1 MSILLAATL
10 LLWAAGFLLLPRL
23 RGCGDD
29 AQLTVSPR
37 SVTATESLS
46 IIIPARNEE
55 HNLPKLL
62 ESIAAQSV
70 PPREVLV
77 IDDGSTDQSA
87 AIARR
92 LGATVM
98 DSAPLPDGW
107 RGKTWACHQG
117 AQASS
122 GGLLLFMDAD
132 TWFEPGG
139 LARVLATYNGGALS
153 LLPYHALR
161 RPYENLSLFFNL
173 SMSAGTVPD
182 GLAGQFLLVR
192 RAEYQKSGGHESVR
206 GRVLENF
213 RMAEGLRAA
222 GVPLRSANG
231 RNTLSFRM
239 YPDGMSSLIEG
250 WTKGFASGAGKTS
263 PHILLLVVAW
273 MTGLMLPPLA
283 LLIGGDWKTWLM
295 TYLLCVGQVAWFA
308 RKLGSFHWTSLL
320 FYPLPLMFFFSLF
333 GWSAMRSGKK
343 VTWKGREI
351 HAD

>member
-1 MSILLAATL
+1 MIILLAATL

-23 RGCGDD
+23 RGCGDG
-29 AQLTVSPR
+29 AGLPVSSQ
-37 SVTATESLS
+37 SVAAAESLS

-70 PPREVLV
+70 RPCEVLV
-77 IDDGSTDQSA
+77 VDDGSTDQSA
-87 AIARR
+87 ALARK
-92 LGATVM
+92 LGATVIA
-98 DSAPLPDGW
+98 SAPLPDGW

-117 AQASS
+117 AQAAG
-122 GGLLLFMDAD
+122 GGLLMFMDAD

-139 LARVLATYNGGALS
+139 LARVLATHNGGALS
-153 LLPYHALR
+153 VLPYHSLR
-161 RPYENLSLFFNL
+161 RLYENLSLFFNF

-182 GLAGQFLLVR
+182 GLAGQFLLVS
-192 RAEYQKSGGHESVR
+192 RADYHIAGGHESVR

-213 RMAEGLRAA
+213 RMAEGMRDV
-222 GVPLRSANG
+222 GIPVRSVNG

-239 YPDGMSSLIEG
+239 YPDGLATLIEG
-250 WTKGFASGAGKTS
+250 WTKGFASGAGKS
-263 PHILLLVVAW
+263 PPKILLLVVAW
-273 MTGLMLPPLA
+273 MTGLMLPPLE
-283 LLIGGDWKTWLM
+283 LLIGGDWKLWLM
-295 TYLLCVGQVAWFA
+295 IYLLCAGQVAWFA
-308 RKLGSFHWTSLL
+308 RKLGSFHWACLL
-320 FYPLPLMFFFSLF
+320 LYPIPLMFFFSLF